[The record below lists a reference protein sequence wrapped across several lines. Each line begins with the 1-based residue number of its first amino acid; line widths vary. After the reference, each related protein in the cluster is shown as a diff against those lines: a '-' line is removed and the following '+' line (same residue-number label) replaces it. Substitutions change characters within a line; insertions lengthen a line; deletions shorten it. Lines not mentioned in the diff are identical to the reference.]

1 MLFDL
6 QSPGRRRVVKFVY
19 GGLALLL
26 GAGLIAGTFGSGGGN
41 GSILDSIFGGGG
53 GSSNSFESQIKDA
66 EQKLAVNPKDQ
77 ATLLA
82 LVGFHVQAGNQQLD
96 VDQST
101 GQQSPTP
108 ESNQEYQQAADVW
121 ARYLK
126 QNPAKPSAGTATQVA
141 QAYLFL
147 AESSTSA
154 GEADASLKGAADAQK
169 IAAEQMP
176 SVGSLS
182 SLAQYQYFAGDT
194 AAGDQSA
201 KQAEAKA
208 TSAQRTQ
215 LVQQLAQIKKAGAQ
229 IRQQIDAAAKQ
240 EKAQAGA
247 GAATGAGGGNPFE
260 NPLGSSGG
268 LGGSSL
274 GQ

>member
-6 QSPGRRRVVKFVY
+6 QSPRRRNVIRVVY
-19 GGLALLL
+19 AGLALLL
-26 GAGLIAGTFGSGGGN
+26 GGGLILGTFGSSGG
-41 GSILDSIFGGGG
+41 SLLDSIGLGG
-53 GSSNSFESQIKDA
+53 GSSSNSFDSQIKDA
-66 EQKLAVNPKDQ
+66 EQKLAVNPNDQ
-77 ATLLA
+77 ATELA
-82 LVGFHVQAGNQQLD
+82 LVSFHIQAGNQQLD

-108 ESNQEYQQAADVW
+108 ESNQEFQKAADVW
-121 ARYLK
+121 AQYLK
-126 QNPAKPSAGTATQVA
+126 QNPAKPSAGTSTQIA

-154 GEADASLKGAADAQK
+154 AEADVNLKGAADAQK
-169 IAAEQMP
+169 IAAAQMP

-182 SLAQYQYFAGDT
+182 SLAQYLYFAGDT
-194 AAGDQSA
+194 AAGDQA
-201 KQAEAKA
+201 ANQAEAKA
-208 TSAQRTQ
+208 TTSQKTQ
-215 LVQQLAQIKKAGAQ
+215 LVQQLAQIKKVAAQ
-229 IRQQIDAAAKQ
+229 IRQQIDSAAKQ

-247 GAATGAGGGNPFE
+247 GATGSTGGNPFE